1 MTTTET
7 TCGEEIAYETTTDT
21 LSEGEERL
29 YTDAIRDI
37 EDSLA
42 IIAEIQNERVAGDE
56 VKEPLTRAEA
66 NTILEV
72 GASLERSLAVL
83 TTVEANL

>member
-1 MTTTET
+1 MTIAENTR
-7 TCGEEIAYETTTDT
+7 GEEIAYETTTDT

-37 EDSLA
+37 ENSLA
-42 IIAEIQNERVAGDE
+42 IIAEIQNERVAGDKI
-56 VKEPLTRAEA
+56 KEPLTRPEA

-83 TTVEANL
+83 NTVEEGL